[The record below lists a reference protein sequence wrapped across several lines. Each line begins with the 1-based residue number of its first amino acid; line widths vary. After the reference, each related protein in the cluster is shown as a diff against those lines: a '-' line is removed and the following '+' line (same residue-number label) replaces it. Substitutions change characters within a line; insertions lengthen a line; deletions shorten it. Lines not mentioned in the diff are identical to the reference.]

1 MPRSVLEAEHARL
14 VNPTRPVDTALEAV
28 GLSDLSTRPTPPTV
42 RGLSLSEDIPPREP
56 LPHMGT
62 HPDTSRFRVH
72 NEIPG
77 NKVLYDSDL
86 PSAPSPEVREALMGF
101 RVGETDVPGLSI
113 AQRVRLLYRC
123 TYLNSISWAITT
135 IRAHDPSLDS
145 DQQGPSDN
153 AQRGMRFTSSQT
165 LPSIE
170 NMPNLPYGGAPSFTR
185 PPQLFHT
192 SGPPNIS
199 PKTRY
204 TQMALISKATPI

>member
-1 MPRSVLEAEHARL
+1 MIHLPTAHILSILGQGTLLDAPTCGSEAYRNTVIWQNLMPRSVLEAEHARL
-14 VNPTRPVDTALEAV
+14 VNPTRPVETALEAV

-145 DQQGPSDN
+145 DQ
-153 AQRGMRFTSSQT
+153 
-165 LPSIE
+165 
-170 NMPNLPYGGAPSFTR
+170 
-185 PPQLFHT
+185 
-192 SGPPNIS
+192 
-199 PKTRY
+199 
-204 TQMALISKATPI
+204 